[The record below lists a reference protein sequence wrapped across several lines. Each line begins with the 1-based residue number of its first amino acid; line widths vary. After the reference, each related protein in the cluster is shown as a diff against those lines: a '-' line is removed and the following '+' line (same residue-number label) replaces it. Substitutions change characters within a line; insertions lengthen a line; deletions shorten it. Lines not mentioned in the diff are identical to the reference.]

1 MVINRGSLCICW
13 NRGSEITSAR
23 FIAFEGSKE
32 EDGFF
37 LILPLFSLFF
47 PDVMFQPPRKRKNNN
62 ENNNNNNATSVK
74 TKKDSNDY

>member
-1 MVINRGSLCICW
+1 MVINRGSLCICS

-47 PDVMFQPPRKRKNNN
+47 PDMMFQPPRKKNNNN
-62 ENNNNNNATSVK
+62 ENNNNAMSVK